1 MDRGTSV
8 QSGRQ
13 SDSWATALMS
23 RRAVDVLLASLLFV
37 AVFAFLRLLWPNIL
51 IALDEGAFL
60 YEAKLILDGKL
71 MYRDFFD
78 LTGPAA
84 QHAIALM
91 FAVFGVSMDTA
102 RGSMAILHAI
112 IAALM
117 YALARRLGVRPLLA
131 ATVCLVQI
139 VLCYPAY
146 PFATPHWFSTVLT
159 LLIFFLLLR
168 EPATRPRDAVLAGV
182 LTAVVCLTQQPKGAS
197 TAAAVAIVLLRDAWA
212 ARRTSPLGT
221 LVARQFGSYVAA
233 TVAVL
238 VLVLGAL
245 VISAGFE
252 PVFDALVRQPL
263 GPYRAQPF
271 VRDASWLP
279 IPQNMAALW
288 LLVTTWQVFFLTA
301 GPLII
306 VVSAARVIWRAA
318 RGMPVAERRQLFV
331 AVVFSAFSIVSV
343 LYQPNYN
350 HFAIVAPIWLSL
362 FAESLEQLSRR
373 GEARGIRLAAPLMAA
388 AILAV
393 LAIETRRVVIHAWAE
408 GVDRDTAFGRVHFLT
423 EAQADEVVALR
434 AALTNADATSVFVY
448 PYGAGLYMM
457 TETANPTR
465 FQLLIPA
472 YNTPEQYSEVEHVLE
487 RERVPFVIRTLWWW
501 GEDGDPLMPYLRAH
515 YRRVAL
521 PAASGVIPSLSLFRR
536 KADGAERNAADTA
549 IGRRAGASVD

>member
-1 MDRGTSV
+1 MDCGTSV
-8 QSGRQ
+8 HSGQ
-13 SDSWATALMS
+13 QHDSRASAAVP
-23 RRAVDVLLASLLFV
+23 RRAIDVLLASLLFV

-78 LTGPAA
+78 LTGPVA

-301 GPLII
+301 G
-306 VVSAARVIWRAA
+306 
-318 RGMPVAERRQLFV
+318 
-331 AVVFSAFSIVSV
+331 
-343 LYQPNYN
+343 
-350 HFAIVAPIWLSL
+350 
-362 FAESLEQLSRR
+362 
-373 GEARGIRLAAPLMAA
+373 
-388 AILAV
+388 
-393 LAIETRRVVIHAWAE
+393 
-408 GVDRDTAFGRVHFLT
+408 
-423 EAQADEVVALR
+423 
-434 AALTNADATSVFVY
+434 
-448 PYGAGLYMM
+448 
-457 TETANPTR
+457 
-465 FQLLIPA
+465 
-472 YNTPEQYSEVEHVLE
+472 
-487 RERVPFVIRTLWWW
+487 
-501 GEDGDPLMPYLRAH
+501 
-515 YRRVAL
+515 
-521 PAASGVIPSLSLFRR
+521 
-536 KADGAERNAADTA
+536 
-549 IGRRAGASVD
+549 

>member
-1 MDRGTSV
+1 MDCGTSV
-8 QSGRQ
+8 HSGQ
-13 SDSWATALMS
+13 QHDSRASAAVP
-23 RRAVDVLLASLLFV
+23 RRAIDVLLASLLFV

-78 LTGPAA
+78 LTGPVA

-91 FAVFGVSMDTA
+91 FAIFGVSMDTA
-102 RGSMAILHAI
+102 RGSMAMLHAI

-131 ATVCLVQI
+131 ATISLVQI

-168 EPATRPRDAVLAGV
+168 EPAMRPRDAVLAGV

-197 TAAAVAIVLLRDAWA
+197 TASAVAIVLLRDGWA
-212 ARRTSPLGT
+212 QRRASPGASAM
-221 LVARQFGSYVAA
+221 ARQLSVYAVAIA
-233 TVAVL
+233 AVV
-238 VLVLGAL
+238 VLILG
-245 VISAGFE
+245 VFVMGAGFE
-252 PVFDALVRQPL
+252 RVFDALVRQPL

-271 VRDASWLP
+271 VHDAPWLP
-279 IPQNMAALW
+279 IPRSWAVLW
-288 LLVTTWQVFFLTA
+288 TLVSIWQVFFLTA

-306 VVSAARVIWRAA
+306 VVSTARVIWRAA

-362 FAESLEQLSRR
+362 FAESLEHLSRR
-373 GEARGIRLAAPLMAA
+373 AEVRGIHLAATLMAA
-388 AILAV
+388 AILTV
-393 LAIETRRVVIHAWAE
+393 LAIETRRVVIHAWEA
-408 GVDRDTAFGRVHFLT
+408 GVTRDTAFGHVHFLT

-434 AALTNADATSVFVY
+434 AALTRANATSVFVY

-457 TETANPTR
+457 TETTNPTR

-472 YNTPEQYSEVEHVLE
+472 YNTPEQFSEVEQVLE
-487 RERVPFVIRTLWWW
+487 GERVPFVIRTLWWW
-501 GEDGDPLMPYLRAH
+501 GKNGDPLMPYLDAH
-515 YRRVAL
+515 YDHIVL
-521 PAASGVIPSLSLFRR
+521 PSQRGAFPSLSLFRR
-536 KADGAERNAADTA
+536 KPDGAQRNAGGNA
-549 IGRRAGASVD
+549 IGGQAGAVLD